1 MAMSISDEIDV
12 DGDAH
17 GVEMEPIVNNKKKP
31 NLGNENCQLIYQKL
45 FAKQRDD
52 GSLPKGVLLNVGKE
66 FGVTRQSMESNH
78 LRLAIGWPTY

>member
-1 MAMSISDEIDV
+1 MVS
-12 DGDAH
+12 
-17 GVEMEPIVNNKKKP
+17 IVNNKKKP